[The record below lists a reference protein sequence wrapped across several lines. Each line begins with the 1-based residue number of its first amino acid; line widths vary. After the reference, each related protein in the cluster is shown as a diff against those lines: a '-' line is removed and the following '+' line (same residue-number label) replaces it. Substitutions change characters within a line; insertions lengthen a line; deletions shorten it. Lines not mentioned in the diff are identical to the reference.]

1 MKKQIILTTAI
12 VFVVMYLFNGFIE
25 LEFDFRCWSKNN
37 RLGYLF
43 FSSLFSIMISVMGVV
58 NSNLD

>member
-12 VFVVMYLFNGFIE
+12 VFVVMYFFNGFITLE
-25 LEFDFRCWSKNN
+25 LDFRCWSDDS

-43 FSSLFSIMISVMGVV
+43 FSTLFSIISTVMIV
-58 NSNLD
+58 NLDLD